1 MSGARYWAAWIIIG
15 PVATTLTSLY
25 VVSAIKGE
33 PVPAM
38 WPRLYYALLVNGT
51 WGFGT
56 TLSLRLA
63 GAARDA

>member
-1 MSGARYWAAWIIIG
+1 M
-15 PVATTLTSLY
+15 ATTLTTLY

-56 TLSLRLA
+56 ALSLRLA
-63 GAARDA
+63 GAERDA